1 MSEEKPA
8 AGKKATKALKP
19 RIAAGVLLAA
29 ATALALVMMEG
40 AAFVFNAASDGR
52 TLPFLVDAQ
61 MLRGRPEGRSLGY
74 LDPLLGAAHNPAVLE
89 EHGHRTFHGFEVHGD
104 PGDRRALRLITLGG
118 STTEAF
124 AGDWPKTLYEECRK
138 RNIPVVLFNGGVS
151 GHGSAQELLK
161 LLRDGLLLRP
171 DVVISYDGVNDRG
184 GEAGGSERRRRLAHP
199 VHSRVF
205 AQLLGGGEAPFLPN
219 AVFALR
225 RAFFSKNAVE
235 GIEWGVP
242 DGSPSSEEWLLN
254 VRAMRALSVEFGFHY
269 VGFLQPAF
277 GVGGRR
283 PSREEEAR
291 LNVPGR
297 ERASLDAFYREAAR
311 LVPARSYLVDFTG
324 VLGGR
329 DDFYR
334 DFCHLDE
341 EGNRLVGRAVFRELE
356 SRRWLGGRPR
366 PGAAR

>member
-1 MSEEKPA
+1 MSEERRPGRKTSTPA
-8 AGKKATKALKP
+8 PARRL
-19 RIAAGVLLAA
+19 AAGVLLAA
-29 ATALALVMMEG
+29 ATALALVLMEG
-40 AAFVFNAASDGR
+40 AAFVFNAASGGQ
-52 TLPFLVDAQ
+52 TLPFLVDGE

-74 LDPLLGAAHNPAVLE
+74 LDPLLGAVHDPSEVQT
-89 EHGHRTFHGFEVHGD
+89 HGHRIFHGFEVHGD
-104 PGDRRALRLITLGG
+104 PDDGRALRIVALGG

-124 AGDWPKTLYEECRK
+124 AGDWPKALYEECRR

-171 DVVISYDGVNDRG
+171 DVVVSYDGVNDRG
-184 GEAGGSERRRRLAHP
+184 SESGGGDRRRRLAHP

-205 AQLLGGGEAPFLPN
+205 TRLLGEGASPFLPN
-219 AVFALR
+219 AVFLLR
-225 RAFFSKNAVE
+225 RAFFSGSSVQ

-242 DGSPSSEEWLLN
+242 DGLTPAAEWLLN
-254 VRAMRALSVEFGFHY
+254 VRAMNALASEFGFHY

-283 PSREEEAR
+283 PSRESLAR
-291 LNVPGR
+291 LNVPDGVR
-297 ERASLDAFYREAAR
+297 RSLDAFYGEASR
-311 LVPARSYLVDFTG
+311 LVPSRRYLVDFTG

-329 DDFYR
+329 DEHYR

-341 EGNRLVGRAVFRELE
+341 DGNRLVGRAVFRELE
-356 SRRWLGGRPR
+356 SRRWLER
-366 PGAAR
+366 